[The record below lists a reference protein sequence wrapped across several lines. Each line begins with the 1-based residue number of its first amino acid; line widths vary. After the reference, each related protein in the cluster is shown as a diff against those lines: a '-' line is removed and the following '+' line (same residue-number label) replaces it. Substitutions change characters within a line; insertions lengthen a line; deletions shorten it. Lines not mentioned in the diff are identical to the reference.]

1 MKSNIIF
8 ILLILFTKI
17 FANNDSNNC
26 TEQLREVKTFMVKT
40 KLTKEE
46 LEELIVKNENLK
58 GNENKNLKSEN
69 KVQELNNTNDILKET
84 LERQIEEENEKE
96 ALTPMEEFIVKEM
109 KNQNNIKAFLSKTK
123 AENINSFY
131 EKKYGRIYA
140 YLTLFFVIFLIIYF
154 RESLFKQKENIKKK
168 NYKSI
173 FDSNNNG
180 YEYMLFK

>member
-123 AENINSFY
+123 TQSIDPFY
-131 EKKYGRIYA
+131 EKKYGRFYA

-154 RESLFKQKENIKKK
+154 RRILFKGKENLKKR
-168 NYKSI
+168 NYNI
-173 FDSNNNG
+173 FESDSN
-180 YEYMLFK
+180 EYMLVKSE

>member
-8 ILLILFTKI
+8 ILLILFTEI

-46 LEELIVKNENLK
+46 LEELIVKNEILK

-69 KVQELNNTNDILKET
+69 KVQELNKTDDILKET

-109 KNQNNIKAFLSKTK
+109 KNQNNIKAFLSKKKTQS
-123 AENINSFY
+123 IDPFY
-131 EKKYGRIYA
+131 EKKYGRFYA
-140 YLTLFFVIFLIIYF
+140 YLTLFSVIFLIIYF
-154 RESLFKQKENIKKK
+154 RGILFKGKENLKKR
-168 NYKSI
+168 NYNI
-173 FDSNNNG
+173 FDNDSN
-180 YEYMLFK
+180 EYMLVKSE

>member
-109 KNQNNIKAFLSKTK
+109 KNQNNMKA
-123 AENINSFY
+123 NI
-131 EKKYGRIYA
+131 
-140 YLTLFFVIFLIIYF
+140 
-154 RESLFKQKENIKKK
+154 
-168 NYKSI
+168 
-173 FDSNNNG
+173 
-180 YEYMLFK
+180 